1 MGGFVE
7 AVRERVREARDRLAA
22 ALEAEDAYE
31 VAVAQD
37 ELDDAVRVA
46 RRHGI
51 NVDADLAVDTD
62 EE

>member
-7 AVRERVREARDRLAA
+7 AVRERVREARDRLAS

-46 RRHGI
+46 RRHDI
-51 NVDADLAVDTD
+51 DVDADLAVDTD

>member
-1 MGGFVE
+1 VGGFTE
-7 AVRERVREARDRLAA
+7 AVLERVRAARTALSAA
-22 ALEAEDAYE
+22 REAEDAYL

-51 NVDADLAVDTD
+51 DAGADATAD
-62 EE
+62 EG